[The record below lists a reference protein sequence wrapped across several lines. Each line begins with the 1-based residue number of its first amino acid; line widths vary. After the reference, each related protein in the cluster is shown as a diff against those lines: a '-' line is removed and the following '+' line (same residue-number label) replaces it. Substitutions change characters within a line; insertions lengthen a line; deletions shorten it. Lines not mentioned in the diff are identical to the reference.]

1 MVAVPPIIPI
11 IVTTVLFGV
20 QYLLTQ
26 DTSSRYIALCARL
39 AHIFSTVEISWQQFC
54 RDILLIGEVTVAN
67 VGVAELLGRG
77 ADGGS
82 GKQSSLCQ
90 ICSRCSGG

>member
-11 IVTTVLFGV
+11 IVTTVLLGV

-26 DTSSRYIALCARL
+26 DTGSGYIALCARL

-54 RDILLIGEVTVAN
+54 RDILLIGEVIVDI
-67 VGVAELLGRG
+67 GMAEFLGRG
-77 ADGGS
+77 ADSGS

-90 ICSRCSGG
+90 ICSRCSGE